1 MSNFVYQMNDF
12 PLFPGLGRSLTDHEV
27 ARYLG
32 VDVRLVR
39 KYFARLGGMRLGR
52 KFVFFER
59 AFSDAV
65 QRQIGL
71 GGPGEGGRPEAQTP
85 LQDQERGFAVGSGSA
100 KGPALDLHGVL
111 A

>member
-1 MSNFVYQMNDF
+1 MTDF

-59 AFSDAV
+59 SFSDAV
-65 QRQIGL
+65 QRQVRL
-71 GGPGEGGRPEAQTP
+71 GGSGEGHGPEAQTP
-85 LQDQERGFAVGSGSA
+85 LQDQKRGFAVGGGGA
-100 KGPALDLHGVL
+100 KSLALDLHGVL